1 MKTIRFGS
9 VAEFRNGVNYDADG
23 AEACAKVIG
32 VGDFGSL
39 SRLSNF
45 LHIGE
50 IRLSSPLSDQDCLV
64 DGDLLF
70 VRSNGSKKLVGR
82 CMLIENPPALMTHS
96 GFTIRARVDS
106 QKYLP
111 AFVAAI
117 FQTEAIHKQAHLEG
131 TGTNISNL
139 SQQILSGI
147 RLPSFTI
154 QEQLDYLQRVD
165 IWDAAIEKATALLAA
180 LEQRKQG
187 LMQQLLTGRRRLK
200 GFKGKWNEV
209 TLDNVLERITRKN
222 SDSCNNALTVSAQ
235 RGLVA
240 QGSYFAKQIAA
251 EANEH
256 YVLLK
261 RGEFAYNRSAA
272 NGYPF
277 GAIKRLDSHEEGI
290 VSTLCLCFGIRHE
303 DVLDSDF
310 LVWLIEAGR
319 LNRAICKIAHEGAR
333 SHGLLNVTAKDF
345 FDIKTTVPGF
355 PEQRAIAAIMN
366 DTQTEIDALRGQVEA
381 VKTQKRALMQKLL
394 SGDWRMPKTAHSKE
408 FSA

>member
-39 SRLSNF
+39 SRLSTF
-45 LHIGE
+45 LHISE
-50 IRLSSPLSDQDCLV
+50 IRLSSPLSNQDCLV

-154 QEQLDYLQRVD
+154 QEQLEYLQRVD
-165 IWDAAIEKATALLAA
+165 IWDAAIEKATALLTA

-187 LMQQLLTGRRRLK
+187 LMQQLLIGRRRLK
-200 GFKGKWNEV
+200 GFKAKWKMTRADKLFDDIAKRSQFNEQLLSV
-209 TLDNVLERITRKN
+209 TQDRGVIPRTMLVGRVTMPSGDVNSFKLVEPDNFVISLRSFQGGLEH
-222 SDSCNNALTVSAQ
+222 SAY
-235 RGLVA
+235 RGLVSPA
-240 QGSYFAKQIAA
+240 YTVLEADTAKVHAPYFRQYFKSVDFLHRLSVAVVGIRDGKQIS
-251 EANEH
+251 
-256 YVLLK
+256 YTDFK
-261 RGEFAYNRSAA
+261 S
-272 NGYPF
+272 
-277 GAIKRLDSHEEGI
+277 IKLP
-290 VSTLCLCFGIRHE
+290 LPPL
-303 DVLDSDF
+303 
-310 LVWLIEAGR
+310 
-319 LNRAICKIAHEGAR
+319 
-333 SHGLLNVTAKDF
+333 
-345 FDIKTTVPGF
+345 
-355 PEQRAIAAIMN
+355 PEQEAIASFLDFA
-366 DTQTEIDALRGQVEA
+366 DSEIGLTVQRIEQLR
-381 VKTQKRALMQKLL
+381 TQKRALMQKLL
-394 SGDWRMPKTAHSKE
+394 SGNWRMPKTALLKE